1 MHVKVYFLESEQFE
15 EDQEREA
22 KRIIQTK
29 LRRVPLEDLIRVS
42 KVSNEKYKIDL
53 TTNSSH
59 MTYNLFFCLS
69 LYINSVIHDHDY

>member
-1 MHVKVYFLESEQFE
+1 M
-15 EDQEREA
+15 
-22 KRIIQTK
+22 
-29 LRRVPLEDLIRVS
+29 PLEDLIRVS

-69 LYINSVIHDHDY
+69 LYINSVIHDHDYWPSANADNNVECLP